1 MQVQYRTGLLSVLAG
16 LAITVAACSSSSK
29 TSTGPTTTKP
39 ETSSSSPA
47 SSTPA
52 SSAAGTTVKI
62 ATNAKLGQ
70 VLVNGAGRTLYVF
83 DKDTTGTIAC
93 TGTCAGL
100 WPPLRVTSGTP
111 SGDAGITAPLATVSR
126 PDGGQQV
133 TLAGRPL
140 YIYAGDT
147 GPGDVNGDGFMGIWH
162 AAKPAGVPLG
172 GSSGAGASATTSTSA
187 GYKY

>member
-1 MQVQYRTGLLSVLAG
+1 MQVKYRTGLLSVLAG
-16 LAITVAACSSSSK
+16 MAIVLAACSSSSK

-47 SSTPA
+47 SSTPT

-62 ATNAKLGQ
+62 TTSPKLGQ
-70 VLVNGAGRTLYVF
+70 ILVSSAGRTLYVF

-100 WPPLRVTSGTP
+100 WPPLRVTSATP

-147 GPGDVNGDGFMGIWH
+147 APGDVNGDGFMGIWH
-162 AAKPAGVPLG
+162 AAKPAGVPVG
-172 GSSGAGASATTSTSA
+172 GSSGGGATTTTSG
-187 GYKY
+187 GYRY